1 MIKTILLI
9 LVENKSDVLSR
20 IINLFSKTGY
30 IIKNITISKTIK
42 DKTLSYI
49 HVKIIGKK
57 NFFSQIQKQL
67 YKLID
72 VLQVQQID
80 KKTHIQREILLIKFK
95 LKNKCTKKIIKTIKR
110 FKINIISI
118 YKKKYI
124 IKLSKK
130 KKKIKKIIKKIEK
143 IGKIIE
149 ISRSGIISI
158 SRIKKIKSN

>member
-9 LVENKSDVLSR
+9 LVENKSDVLAR

-49 HVKIIGKK
+49 NIKTIGNKI
-57 NFFSQIQKQL
+57 FFSQIQKQL

-72 VLQVQQID
+72 VLKVQKIN

-95 LKNKCTKKIIKTIKR
+95 LKNKCKKKIIKTIKFFQR
-110 FKINIISI
+110 NIISI

-124 IKLSKK
+124 IKISKK
-130 KKKIKKIIKKIEK
+130 KKEIKEIIKKIEK
-143 IGKIIE
+143 IGTIIE